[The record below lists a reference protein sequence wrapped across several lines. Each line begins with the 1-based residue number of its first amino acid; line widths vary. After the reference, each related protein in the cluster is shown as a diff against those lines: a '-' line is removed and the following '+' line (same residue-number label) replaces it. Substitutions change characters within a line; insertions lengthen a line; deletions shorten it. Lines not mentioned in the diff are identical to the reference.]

1 MKFLF
6 NTLFFG
12 FLTFKY
18 RRLIRTPIILTI
30 IILIISGIIIG
41 LNKPFP
47 DKKLIKELYNE
58 FPLYKTTDNRYF
70 SVYESKRDFSD
81 SLKFYKENGILKEL
95 EISYEDFY
103 KKLWTDENLR
113 NTINRNYNEKKGLS
127 IESDY
132 YFKKYTLNLLTSS
145 ERFEELV
152 NMSLIIILG
161 LLFIFL
167 VSFLIE
173 PFVNERKNKNENNYH
188 DKPLTKKEIEL
199 EKIENSEIYEYST
212 NQNIKKES
220 SLKNYFIFNKEY
232 LTGINYLN
240 RMIIGIITI
249 PIFFIGLILLST
261 TVYKRTSSLGFG
273 KSISIINSILIPV
286 LCISTFMINYT
297 ERKYGI
303 SDDPLMVIVPLI
315 FSIIHMILVF
325 KNGTRKRI
333 GKFQIRE

>member
-12 FLTFKY
+12 YLSFKY

-47 DKKLIKELYNE
+47 DKKFIKELYNE

-81 SLKFYKENGILKEL
+81 SLNFYIENGILEKL
-95 EISYEDFY
+95 EISYEEFY

-113 NTINRNYNEKKGLS
+113 NSINRNYNEKKGWS
-127 IESDY
+127 IDSDY
-132 YFKKYTLNLLTSS
+132 YFKEYKLNLITPS
-145 ERFEELV
+145 ERFGELV
-152 NMSLIIILG
+152 IISVIIIIG
-161 LLFIFL
+161 LLLIFL

-173 PFVNERKNKNENNYH
+173 PFVIERKNKSKDNYH
-188 DKPLTKKEIEL
+188 EKSETKKELEL
-199 EKIENSEIYEYST
+199 ETVGKSEIYENST
-212 NQNIKKES
+212 DQNIKKES
-220 SLKNYFIFNKEY
+220 SFKNYFRYNKEY

-249 PIFFIGLILLST
+249 PIFFIGLILMST
-261 TVYKRTSSLGFG
+261 SVYKRTSSLGFG

-286 LCISTFMINYT
+286 LCILTFMINYT

-303 SDDPLMVIVPLI
+303 SGDPLMVIVPLI
-315 FSIIHMILVF
+315 FSITHMILVF
-325 KNGTRKRI
+325 KNGTRKKI
-333 GKFQIRE
+333 GKFEIHE